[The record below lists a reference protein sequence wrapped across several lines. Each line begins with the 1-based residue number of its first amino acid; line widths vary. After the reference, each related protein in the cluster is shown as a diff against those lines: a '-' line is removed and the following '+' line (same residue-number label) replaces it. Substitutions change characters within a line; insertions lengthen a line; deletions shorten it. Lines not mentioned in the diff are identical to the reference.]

1 MQIIHTQCLT
11 CNDSYSFCVFVSFL
25 QPVLAGVD
33 LDFEGA
39 VNAAVEAASGMQ
51 LDTVTE
57 AALAVQVPQDDGD
70 EEAANASNA
79 NHHFLTH
86 HHHTPE
92 DHPTLPPLNTTTT
105 ANHHNNSASSNNNDT
120 LEPPSEDQATKANQ
134 RKRLREKAVQQ
145 AVQHQTHTTPN
156 PIHNNAKR
164 VKAENESSA
173 ITTKIEPNSTTPPT
187 TTTITNTNVLTPTT
201 IPTTPSRAVLCPI
214 LTRTIAVHNSNKH
227 TIRTKNNWPPGA
239 SRIDNDTPA

>member
-1 MQIIHTQCLT
+1 MF
-11 CNDSYSFCVFVSFL
+11 SFRFFL

-92 DHPTLPPLNTTTT
+92 DHPTLPPLNHSSLTYLRQKRSFSLKRFALT
-105 ANHHNNSASSNNNDT
+105 A
-120 LEPPSEDQATKANQ
+120 K
-134 RKRLREKAVQQ
+134 
-145 AVQHQTHTTPN
+145 
-156 PIHNNAKR
+156 
-164 VKAENESSA
+164 
-173 ITTKIEPNSTTPPT
+173 
-187 TTTITNTNVLTPTT
+187 
-201 IPTTPSRAVLCPI
+201 
-214 LTRTIAVHNSNKH
+214 
-227 TIRTKNNWPPGA
+227 
-239 SRIDNDTPA
+239 